1 MANDLI
7 PINDIKI
14 IADVLVKSRLFG
26 IKTIEEAMALCFIAQ
41 SEGKHPATAA
51 MEYHIIQG
59 RPALKADAM
68 LARFQQSSGKV
79 KWLKLSDTVVS
90 AEFSHLSGGTA
101 TIDWDMP
108 RAEQAQLFKTDKG
121 FRLQCTKEGWKA
133 GSWQKYP
140 RQMLRARV
148 ISEGIR
154 TVFPGVIVG
163 AYTPEEVQDFEG
175 ATIDVQPT
183 YPVPDL
189 SIHSPDGMTQDQKKA
204 LYAEAEEVLDVV
216 SDIGE
221 LSSWRDQ
228 YDKKLRTNI
237 SAARMKILDD
247 KTFAIQQV
255 LEAKE
260 RAQ

>member
-1 MANDLI
+1 MSNSLVTLSNMRTMAE
-7 PINDIKI
+7 
-14 IADVLVKSRLFG
+14 AVAKSNLFG
-26 IKTIEEAMALCFIAQ
+26 IKRPEEALALMLIAQ
-41 SEGKHPATAA
+41 AEGCHPAIAIRDF
-51 MEYHIIQG
+51 HIIQG
-59 RPALKADAM
+59 KPALKADAM
-68 LARFQQSSGKV
+68 LARFQQAGGRVQWIELTDSKV
-79 KWLKLSDTVVS
+79 AAKFNHP
-90 AEFSHLSGGTA
+90 AGGEII
-101 TIDWDMP
+101 IDWTIE
-108 RAEQAQLFKTDKG
+108 RAKVAGLGGKDV
-121 FRLQCTKEGWKA
+121 WKRF
-133 GSWQKYP
+133 P

-163 AYTPEEVQDFEG
+163 SYTPEEVQDFEG